1 MAADGEVTFNITG
14 EAAYINHV
22 ADVIGE
28 WADRMGFRE
37 EWADADWLDSLAD
50 ELQRDDAAEFRVST
64 VDRPARLR
72 EIAQKHRKMAN
83 ATKLMLMVSETVEA
97 LNDLRDGDPA
107 DGPAYG
113 EELAD
118 IVIRALENA
127 QRNRQPIGDIII
139 RKIDI
144 NQEREYKHGRQF

>member
-1 MAADGEVTFNITG
+1 MAADEEVTLNITG
-14 EAAYINHV
+14 EAANINHV

-37 EWADADWLDSLAD
+37 EWEDAEYLDNLAAAID
-50 ELQRDDAAEFRVST
+50 RDDITEFRLSSRG
-64 VDRPARLR
+64 DRLR
-72 EIAQKHRKMAN
+72 EIAKKHRQMAN
-83 ATKLMLMVSETVEA
+83 ATKLMLMVSEAVEA

-127 QRNRQPIGDIII
+127 QRNHQPIGDIIVK
-139 RKIDI
+139 KIDT
-144 NQEREYKHGRQF
+144 NQGREHKHGRQF

>member
-1 MAADGEVTFNITG
+1 MAADGEVTFQITG

-28 WADRMGFRE
+28 WADRQGFRE
-37 EWADADWLDSLAD
+37 EWEDADWLDSLAD
-50 ELQRDDAAEFRVST
+50 ALMNEESAEFRMSSHG
-64 VDRPARLR
+64 ARLH

-83 ATKLMLMVSETVEA
+83 ATKLMLMVSEAVEA
-97 LNDLRDGDPA
+97 LNDLRDGDPP

-127 QRNRQPIGDIII
+127 QRNHQPIGDIII
-139 RKIDI
+139 RKIDT
-144 NQEREYKHGRQF
+144 NQERPHKHGRGF